1 MKRQMRQAERTQTTY
16 NNRGRTVTIVRRIEP
31 HIMTVRERREA
42 HAVRH
47 PNDLNQKRVVKRKSK
62 PPTMKQLLREARLDT
77 FYKTHEYVGTYPNTR
92 WVPIGG
98 EEE

>member
-16 NNRGRTVTIVRRIEP
+16 NNRGRTVTIVSRIEP
-31 HIMTVRERREA
+31 HMMTIRERREA
-42 HAVRH
+42 HAARH
-47 PNDLNQKRVVKRKSK
+47 PNDLNQRRVVVPKQK
-62 PPTMKQLLREARLDT
+62 PLTAKQLLRKARLDT